1 MSSNSDSKHGG
12 LQDLNTKMKLPQ
24 VFGPI
29 LTQDTSQKYL
39 PDLKKLKMN
48 KVSLSKPKKSVKT
61 GMSDAVNLQTLN
73 YTTGTSSQGLDNLGS
88 PKYEAHDRKN
98 SKTNKI
104 KINKVKKVKYVKPIV
119 PKLRVSPKNS
129 NQGIK
134 VH

>member
-1 MSSNSDSKHGG
+1 
-12 LQDLNTKMKLPQ
+12 
-24 VFGPI
+24 
-29 LTQDTSQKYL
+29 
-39 PDLKKLKMN
+39 MN

-61 GMSDAVNLQTLN
+61 GMTEAVNLQVLN
-73 YTTGTSSQGLDNLGS
+73 YTTSSQGLDNLGS

-98 SKTNKI
+98 SKTKKM

-129 NQGIK
+129 SQGIK

>member
-1 MSSNSDSKHGG
+1 MSSDSDSKHRG

-61 GMSDAVNLQTLN
+61 GMTEAVNLQVLN
-73 YTTGTSSQGLDNLGS
+73 YTTSSQGLDNLGS

-98 SKTNKI
+98 SKTKKM

-129 NQGIK
+129 SQGIK